1 MGGVIG
7 TLALGPVLEQDAC
20 GLPSL
25 SRSFHPLLACSLAA
39 ACSSP
44 VSRPIQV
51 QRNLLTVDNQTSR
64 DWLDVEIWINHQ
76 YRLTVPRIAARS
88 RFTATL
94 DVFVAGFGQRFDVRR
109 QRIDDLRLKA
119 RGGDGTPVEVRF
131 EPPKGGL
138 AGALEG
144 FGS

>member
-1 MGGVIG
+1 MRPV
-7 TLALGPVLEQDAC
+7 PVLEQDAC
-20 GLPSL
+20 GLPSIARTL
-25 SRSFHPLLACSLAA
+25 STAFLGFALATG
-39 ACSSP
+39 CSSP

-64 DWLDVEIWINHQ
+64 DWLDVEIWINRQ
-76 YRLTVPRIAARS
+76 YRITVARIAARS

-109 QRIDDLRLKA
+109 QRIDDLRLKGREA
-119 RGGDGTPVEVRF
+119 DGTPVEVRF
-131 EPPKGGL
+131 EPPKSGL
-138 AGALEG
+138 AGALDG